1 MIQGAAKTSPP
12 LLGALVRRPAEA
24 VHLRILREANEAGFT
39 DLVPAHLAVLRYP
52 GPDGRRPS
60 DLAAEVGA
68 TKQAMNYLLGQL
80 EQLGYVERR
89 DDPGDQRS
97 KRVHL
102 TERGRVLRLVI
113 RRTVINA
120 AQQNREPTDADVSDA
135 LNEMLSDAEAL
146 TRTLLGGE
154 GRSLAGAIRPDDD
167 ESDDDD
173 FYDEGPDDE
182 DFEPE
187 PGRAPYGWR

>member
-1 MIQGAAKTSPP
+1 MTQVAATSSPP

-24 VHLRILREANEAGFT
+24 VHLRVLREANEAGFT

-68 TKQAMNYLLGQL
+68 TKQAMNYVLGQL

-102 TERGRVLRLVI
+102 TERGQALRSVI
-113 RRTVINA
+113 RRTVTKIERELEDELGTTSY
-120 AQQNREPTDADVSDA
+120 AQLRKLLVR
-135 LNEMLSDAEAL
+135 LNDTKTIRAERD
-146 TRTLLGGE
+146 T
-154 GRSLAGAIRPDDD
+154 P
-167 ESDDDD
+167 
-173 FYDEGPDDE
+173 
-182 DFEPE
+182 
-187 PGRAPYGWR
+187 